1 MKVIIPVA
9 GHGTRLRPHT
19 DKRQK
24 CLLPVA
30 GKPVIDHI
38 LEPLI
43 EQGFDEI
50 VLVTGYLEEQLKAHV
65 SKYDAQF
72 TFAFQQEP
80 LGLGHA
86 VFQGLEESDA
96 PALIQL
102 GDVIYDLDFQQFCRP
117 DNHRIAVNEV
127 PDPER
132 FGIVEVEGDR
142 IVNVLEKPDNPPSN
156 LAIIGL
162 YFLSSQRP
170 LWNVL
175 KNLIDNEI
183 TTRGEIQLTDA
194 LQLMVENSETVTA
207 EHIPKWHDCGVPET
221 FLEANRALLKPSGK
235 TIDGSTLVEPV
246 YIGEN
251 CEIVNSTVGP
261 NVTVMD
267 GAKISN
273 SHISESIVL
282 WNANIKGQTV
292 ENQLIEEG

>member
-1 MKVIIPVA
+1 M
-9 GHGTRLRPHT
+9 
-19 DKRQK
+19 
-24 CLLPVA
+24 
-30 GKPVIDHI
+30 IDHI

-65 SKYDAQF
+65 SEFDAQF

-86 VFQGLEESDA
+86 VFQGLEESDE

-102 GDVIYDLDFQQFCRP
+102 GDVIYDLDLQQFCRP
-117 DNHRIAVNEV
+117 DSHRIAVNEV
-127 PDPER
+127 PNPER

-142 IVNVLEKPDNPPSN
+142 IVNVLEKPENPPSN

-170 LWNVL
+170 LWNVVKHL
-175 KNLIDNEI
+175 MDNEI
-183 TTRGEIQLTDA
+183 TTGGEIQLADA
-194 LQLMVENSETVTA
+194 LQLMVENGETVTT
-207 EHIPKWHDCGVPET
+207 EYISEWHDCGVPET
-221 FLEANRALLKPSGK
+221 FLEANRALLKPSNK
-235 TIDGSTLVEPV
+235 TIEGSTLVEPV
-246 YIGEN
+246 HIGEN

-267 GAKISN
+267 SARIID
-273 SHISESIVL
+273 SHVSESIVL
-282 WNANIKGQTV
+282 WNAVIKDKIL
-292 ENQLIEEG
+292 ENQLVEEG

>member
-1 MKVIIPVA
+1 M
-9 GHGTRLRPHT
+9 
-19 DKRQK
+19 
-24 CLLPVA
+24 
-30 GKPVIDHI
+30 IDHI

-65 SKYDAQF
+65 SEFDAQF

-86 VFQGLEESDA
+86 VFQGLEESDE

-102 GDVIYDLDFQQFCRP
+102 GDVIFDLDFQQFCRP
-117 DNHRIAVNEV
+117 DSHRIAVNEV
-127 PDPER
+127 PNPER

-142 IVNVLEKPDNPPSN
+142 IVNVLEKPENPPSN

-170 LWNVL
+170 LWNVVKHL
-175 KNLIDNEI
+175 MDNEI
-183 TTRGEIQLTDA
+183 TTGGEIQLADA
-194 LQLMVENSETVTA
+194 LQLMVENGETVTT
-207 EHIPKWHDCGVPET
+207 EYISEWHDCGVPET
-221 FLEANRALLKPSGK
+221 FLEANGALLKPSNK
-235 TIDGSTLVEPV
+235 TIEGSTLVEPV
-246 YIGEN
+246 HIGEN

-267 GAKISN
+267 SARIID
-273 SHISESIVL
+273 SHVSESIVL
-282 WNANIKGQTV
+282 WNAVIKDKIL
-292 ENQLIEEG
+292 ENQLVEEG